1 MVIIE
6 DNKINPSKRIIDDI
20 KPQIIYIPL
29 ESSYGYKYDL
39 EVKIGDYVC
48 KGDIIGRNK
57 ELDFPIHS
65 SVSGFI
71 VNILKKRLSN
81 NALVDTI
88 VIEND
93 FKERCR
99 KKVGRKRNI
108 RNYSKEE
115 YILMLKNNGITGMS
129 GSDYP
134 TYLKYLTKTKIN
146 TLIVN
151 ATESEIYKSCD
162 NAIMYQYTEDIF
174 ETIDA
179 IMEIMKINTAYIAIN
194 KNNTKLLKRLLKY
207 KNTYPNIKI
216 YGILDGYPSGY
227 EKNVI
232 YEITGKYK
240 EENPQELGIIVHNA
254 STIYAI
260 HHMLLY
266 NSPVTERIVSITGDS
281 IKNRTNIKIKIGTCL
296 QELIKYLGGYNEDK
310 LIILGGGL
318 MMGKCISD
326 DNLIV
331 TKNLHTISLMKP
343 RNNISVACMKCGKCN
358 EVCPVNLMPVL
369 IVKNKEKAKKLKI
382 NSCIECGL
390 CSYVCPSKI
399 EIRNQIIDIKK
410 EIK

>member
-1 MVIIE
+1 MVIIK
-6 DNKINPSKRIIDDI
+6 DNKINSNKKIIDDI

-29 ESSYGYKYDL
+29 KSVYGYVYEL
-39 EVKIGDYVC
+39 TAKIGDYVC
-48 KGDIIGRNK
+48 KGDIIGINR
-57 ELDFPIHS
+57 EFDFPIHS

-81 NALVDTI
+81 NELVDTV

-108 RNYSKEE
+108 RNYSREE

-129 GSDYP
+129 GNDYP
-134 TYLKYLTKTKIN
+134 IYLKYLVKNNID

-151 ATESEIYKSCD
+151 CVESEIYKSCD
-162 NAIMYQYTEDIF
+162 NAIMYQYTEDIL
-174 ETIDA
+174 EAIDA
-179 IMEIMKINTAYIAIN
+179 IMEIMKINTSYIAIN
-194 KNNTKLLKRLLKY
+194 QNNSKLLRRLLKY

-216 YGILDGYPSGY
+216 YGITDGYPSGY
-227 EKNVI
+227 EKNII
-232 YEITGKYK
+232 YEITGKSYK
-240 EENPQELGIIVHNA
+240 DSPSELGIIVHNT
-254 STIYAI
+254 STIYSI
-260 HHMLLY
+260 HKMLLY
-266 NSPVTERIVSITGDS
+266 DNPVTERIVSITGDC
-281 IKNRTNIKIKIGTCL
+281 IKNRVNIRIKIGTCL
-296 QELIKYLGGYNEDK
+296 QELINYLGGYASDN
-310 LIILGGGL
+310 LVILAGGL

-326 DNLIV
+326 DNLVI
-331 TKNLHTISLMKP
+331 TKDLHTICLMKP
-343 RNNISVACMKCGKCN
+343 HDNTPRACIKCGKCY
-358 EVCPVNLMPVL
+358 EVCPVNLMPIL

-399 EIRNQIIDIKK
+399 EVRNRILDIKK